1 MTDRVHRLRTVCAE
15 AAERIVLTGHDHA
28 DVDSV
33 ISCLLMRRLLGAWGM
48 DAAIALPGGSDRQS
62 ARVLAGVGIDTAPL
76 AGEIASDDC
85 LILLD
90 HHQPLHDGRVIAC
103 IDHHP
108 TETLPQYPYVQIEPR
123 GACALQVFDLMR
135 EAGIPMDAQ
144 DERLAVTA
152 LWLDTVALRSAK
164 ISKEEAAWGRGRA
177 QALGLNINMLERE
190 GLGLADLTRPPEWLA
205 MQNKKTFVFSGS
217 RVCSTTIQAH
227 GMTQAQ
233 LDRILDVL
241 RRAAAQEGA
250 ALWVYL
256 VSDPIAMRSVRYDIA
271 PDGCIKRIPY
281 EFLASRGKNVMPDVE
296 QSMKNRQE
304 EDDGRL

>member
-1 MTDRVHRLRTVCAE
+1 MTDRVHRLRAVCAE
-15 AAERIVLTGHDHA
+15 AAGRIVLTGHDRA

-33 ISCLLMRRLLGAWGM
+33 ISCLLMRRLLGAWGI
-48 DAAIALPGGSDRQS
+48 DAMIALPGGSDRQS
-62 ARVLAGVGIDTAPL
+62 ARVLAGFGIDTAPL
-76 AGEIASDDC
+76 AGEIAPDDC

-90 HHQPLHDGRVIAC
+90 HHQPLHGGQVIAC
-103 IDHHP
+103 VDHHP
-108 TETLPQYPYVQIEPR
+108 TDTPPQYAYVQIEPC

-135 EAGIPMDAQ
+135 EADVPMDEQ

-164 ISKEEAAWGRGRA
+164 ISKEEADWGRDRA
-177 QALGLNINMLERE
+177 RALGLNMDMLERE
-190 GLGLADLTRPPEWLA
+190 GLGLADLTRSSEWLA
-205 MQNKKTFVFSGS
+205 MQSKKTFIFSGR

-233 LDRILDVL
+233 IDEILDVL
-241 RRAAAQEGA
+241 RLAAVQEGA

-271 PDGCIKRIPY
+271 PDGCIRRIPY
-281 EFLASRGKNVMPDVE
+281 DFLASRGKNVMPDVE
-296 QSMKNRQE
+296 RSMKNRQE